1 MIINVSQYNNF
12 LKALI
17 DNEPMLAKV
26 SICGEV
32 SNLRFTD
39 ESIFFSLKD
48 AFCQMDCF
56 AYLDKLISGLKN
68 GCEVIVEGSATYL
81 KSGKVSFFVNKIT
94 FTEEEG
100 AQFKKLTELKQKLK
114 TLGFFDEDRKKAL
127 PKYIFN
133 IGVITSAKGAVLHD
147 IFNVVTRRNKYAKLF
162 LYDVRVQGENAST
175 QIANGIR
182 YLDLQDVDVIIIAR
196 GGGSKEDLSAFDS
209 EEIALALRDCS
220 KPTISAVGHETD
232 FSICDFCADLRAG
245 TPSIAAEIVTNFN
258 VDNDL
263 AELLKRLYNAFLEKF
278 YNKNGIYNNI
288 INKLNSTMLNK
299 VEKISAYLSLLMER
313 SCFLLQN
320 KLEAKIS
327 EFYFLRKKIELTS
340 PQNALKNGKG
350 LIFKDEQRISEVA
363 NVNMGDKLTIY
374 LSDGSIKTT
383 VDEVK
388 HGF

>member
-232 FSICDFCADLRAG
+232 FSIWEDVHTTEIKSEDFLDFTWYDYTVESGIWYKYCVQKRNMYGDRGLIVPIKDPVMVTLQESSKMLKIG
-245 TPSIAAEIVTNFN
+245 IQYFPVDSIQTS
-258 VDNDL
+258 L
-263 AELLKRLYNAFLEKF
+263 QLLSISHCFRRLISLV
-278 YNKNGIYNNI
+278 
-288 INKLNSTMLNK
+288 K
-299 VEKISAYLSLLMER
+299 VENCL
-313 SCFLLQN
+313 
-320 KLEAKIS
+320 
-327 EFYFLRKKIELTS
+327 
-340 PQNALKNGKG
+340 
-350 LIFKDEQRISEVA
+350 V
-363 NVNMGDKLTIY
+363 
-374 LSDGSIKTT
+374 
-383 VDEVK
+383 
-388 HGF
+388 